1 LSEVDNDSVDWG
13 IAAGGE
19 AQTPRRPRL
28 ELQLKC
34 TAQAPVATDAFP
46 FELKIKN
53 YNELRVGKLFVP
65 RILVVVTVPAETEQ
79 WLELSGKQLILRHS
93 ACWLSL
99 CGAPETENESTITIQ
114 IARSQYF
121 TPEALRAMMQ
131 RMNDG
136 GLP

>member
-1 LSEVDNDSVDWG
+1 MRSWTAVDVNQQKEQFGNAFIQAVTAVAGFALYKPSPDNDSVDWG

-34 TAQAPVATDAFP
+34 TAQAPMATDTFP

-53 YNELRVGKLFVP
+53 YNDLRVEKLFVP
-65 RILVVVTVPAETEQ
+65 RILVVVTVPVKTEQ
-79 WLELSGKQLILRHS
+79 WLELSDKQLILRHS

-99 CGAPETENESTITIQ
+99 C
-114 IARSQYF
+114 
-121 TPEALRAMMQ
+121 
-131 RMNDG
+131 
-136 GLP
+136 